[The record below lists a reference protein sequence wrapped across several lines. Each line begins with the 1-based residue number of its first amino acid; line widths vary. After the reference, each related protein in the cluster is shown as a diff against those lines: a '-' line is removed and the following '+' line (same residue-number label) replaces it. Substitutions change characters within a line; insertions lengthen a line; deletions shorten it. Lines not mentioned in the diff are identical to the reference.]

1 MKLFHTYFTILQSPV
16 SLDGYLV
23 TLVVLYIFSF
33 DRFNDYKFFIYWQRA
48 VRILWAAKGGQSDV
62 RALNLLIDLWVKG
75 GASSLLRCEILEF
88 YFLIKFW

>member
-23 TLVVLYIFSF
+23 ALVVLYIFSF

-75 GASSLLRCEILEF
+75 GASSLLRC
-88 YFLIKFW
+88 